1 MRERKLVSQ
10 MSKDDHNKSNVA
22 KWLKSTDI
30 SKYLTVANTLAY
42 CAGEKFYETVLR
54 FLRFQSIFFFIFIL
68 AGNGNETVL
77 LNRK

>member
-42 CAGEKFYETVLR
+42 CGGEKFYETLPPV
-54 FLRFQSIFFFIFIL
+54 FEVSIYFFFFHFHFS
-68 AGNGNETVL
+68 
-77 LNRK
+77 RKRK